1 MPIFAKGATFHAERG
16 SIFMIPQAADSWM
29 LLEAAHLL
37 NRAGFGGS
45 PDEIKALHALGRKGA
60 VESLLSAQDAPDKF
74 PFPDWAN
81 KEQAIA
87 TFNEY
92 RDRIRQIRMPPA
104 ETTPQKMEEMKRD
117 LLKERQMQDRR
128 RGVEAQSWWLDRM
141 LQTKAPLREKMT
153 LFWHDHFATSIQKV
167 KQPIIMVWQ
176 NELFRR
182 HATGSFKS
190 LTHAVLLDPAM
201 MRYLDTQDSQK
212 GKPNEN
218 FAREIMELFTLGE
231 GHYTENDIREAA
243 RAFTGYRFAP
253 ETGSVIH
260 FKRRWDETPKT
271 IFGKNGNFDGADVIN
286 LIFDQPQ
293 TAKFMAG
300 KIWEFFAYENAPP
313 KAVDAL
319 AETLRKSNYELA
331 PMLREIFLS
340 KEFYSE
346 TTMNTQIKCP
356 IQFIIQLHKEME
368 IDQPPKGFAQSAQ
381 QQLGQ
386 ILFMPPNVAGWD
398 WGKAWINTNTLL
410 ARYNL
415 AGVLCRS
422 TVKGEVMQS
431 ALGKKMPRFARMRS
445 MTPEQSTPDYE
456 KIAPAAL
463 RENPERLVESLVL
476 RFFHQPLPAN
486 ASASFVEYA
495 ESKKGASFT
504 DKQVAE
510 LCHLM
515 LSTPHYQLC

>member
-1 MPIFAKGATFHAERG
+1 
-16 SIFMIPQAADSWM
+16 MIPQAADSWT
-29 LLEAAHLL
+29 LREAAHLL
-37 NRAGFGGS
+37 NRAAFGGS
-45 PDEIKALHALGRKGA
+45 PDAIKVLHALGRKAA
-60 VESLLSAQDAPDKF
+60 VDSLLSAQEASDSVPM
-74 PFPDWAN
+74 PEWAN
-81 KEQAIA
+81 KDQALV
-87 TFNEY
+87 ELKSQ
-92 RDRIRQIRMPPA
+92 RDNARQM
-104 ETTPQKMEEMKRD
+104 KMASRD
-117 LLKERQMQDRR
+117 LSPEKAEKTRRELFKELRIQNQK
-128 RGVEAQSWWLDRM
+128 RGAEAQSWWLDRM

-167 KQPIIMVWQ
+167 NQPIIMVWQ
-176 NELFRR
+176 NDLFRR

-243 RAFTGYRFAP
+243 RAFTGYRFNP
-253 ETGSVIH
+253 DTGSVMH
-260 FKRRWDETPKT
+260 VKRRWDETPKT
-271 IFGKNGNFDGADVIN
+271 IFGKTGNFDGADVID

-300 KIWEFFAYENAPP
+300 KIWEFFVYENPPP
-313 KAVDAL
+313 KAVDVL
-319 AETLRKSNYELA
+319 ADTLRSANYELA
-331 PMLREIFLS
+331 PLLREIFLS

-346 TTMNTQIKCP
+346 TTMSTQIKCP
-356 IQFIIQLHKEME
+356 IQFIIQLHKELE
-368 IDQPPKGFAQSAQ
+368 IDQPPKGFAQNAQ

-386 ILFMPPNVAGWD
+386 VLFMPPNVAGWD
-398 WGKAWINTNTLL
+398 WGKSWINTNTLL

-422 TVKGEVMQS
+422 TSKSEVMQPPR
-431 ALGKKMPRFARMRS
+431 GKKIPRFAKMRS
-445 MTPEQSTPDYE
+445 MAPEHSGPDYE

-463 RENPERLVESLVL
+463 RENPEKLVESMVL
-476 RFFHQPLPAN
+476 RFFHGPLPAN
-486 ASASFVEYA
+486 ASTSFIEYA
-495 ESKKGASFT
+495 QSKKGTSFT